1 VYLTS
6 YVAAVRF
13 ILSSVDP
20 LACYIT
26 LHRWEQLLTLRLL
39 MSLILVVTVNSC
51 FAWALVGN
59 EALVLYFSTPRIR
72 HFSRISLLQ
81 LIFIFLMMEA
91 VRTSETSVYSNE
103 TTRRYI
109 PDSQTWEPEISH
121 WKCFTEAYF
130 LHRPDDGCSTHLW
143 NTGQRLVDYTEQHPR
158 KQSSSYSLPWE
169 PEISRST
176 KCRTLFEVYVPS
188 GALLM
193 QPVVQRGWAE
203 LLAVVELRFLVSFSE
218 NK

>member
-1 VYLTS
+1 MAYLTS
-6 YVAAVRF
+6 YVSAVRF
-13 ILSSVDP
+13 ILSSVGP

-39 MSLILVVTVNSC
+39 TSLTLVVTVNSC

-81 LIFIFLMMEA
+81 LIFIFLMTEA

-109 PDSQTWEPEISH
+109 PYLKTWEPEISH

-143 NTGQRLVDYTEQHPR
+143 NTGQRLQQQLHTNRHFFTYF
-158 KQSSSYSLPWE
+158 SSAINIHLPDDGG
-169 PEISRST
+169 ST
-176 KCRTLFEVYVPS
+176 HLWNV
-188 GALLM
+188 GLL
-193 QPVVQRGWAE
+193 
-203 LLAVVELRFLVSFSE
+203 
-218 NK
+218 